1 MGKDADTR
9 AWIDMM
15 SFVRKPL
22 DFGCTMF
29 YHYQTIYCDSTRPGL
44 CAGTYLWS
52 EPAMI
57 QTAIVDPQ
65 TGRDEYHRKC
75 FTNRAS
81 NS

>member
-29 YHYQTIYCDSTRPGL
+29 YHYQDHLLRFNSPRFMCRDIPLVRANYDTDGNRG
-44 CAGTYLWS
+44 
-52 EPAMI
+52 PA
-57 QTAIVDPQ
+57 D
-65 TGRDEYHRKC
+65 RL
-75 FTNRAS
+75 
-81 NS
+81 